1 MMVLKSRKHLFNL
14 FGGGVVVLWLVLIG
28 VLVRNVNS
36 KGESEHSGAIQGAVS
51 VITSLQREWME
62 IYLKG
67 QKVGYSMTQINPVGE
82 DYLIREEILL
92 NLNLM
97 GQPTSIFMNTRSIVD
112 QRFLLRKFNFNMKSG
127 AVSYKISGTVNGNF
141 MQLEIGEGKA
151 KRSERIGLSDSP
163 MIGSGL
169 GAYFKGRRIEVGQ
182 SFKFPIFD
190 PSTMALKELVVK
202 VAERETLLIRRF
214 EYRTFRLEAEMLGQ
228 PMTFWVDESGTVL
241 KEKSVMGLTLIRSSA
256 AMAPQGI
263 QGSGGS
269 DFYELAAI
277 NVKGRLRDPA
287 KLTYLSLK
295 VKGIAGEHFDTA
307 IFNKGRQRY
316 HSGIIEVVQEEI
328 PTKAGY
334 ILPFEDRSGKMALFL
349 KPEFNI
355 ESDNEG
361 IVKKARD
368 IAGNIRDP
376 SSVAKKLMTWVHQN
390 VEKRPVISVPS
401 ALEVLKNRV
410 GDCNEHA
417 ALLTGLLRASGIPA
431 RVCVGI
437 VYARGRFYYHAWTE
451 GYLGRWVSMDAALNQ
466 MPADATHVKLVEGGL
481 DRQVDIIGLIGKI
494 KLEVV
499 DYRYD

>member
-1 MMVLKSRKHLFNL
+1 MILKNRKHLFNL
-14 FGGGVVVLWLVLIG
+14 FGSGVVVLWLVLIG

-36 KGESEHSGAIQGAVS
+36 RGGSGHSGTIQGDVS
-51 VITSLQREWME
+51 VITSPQREWME
-62 IYLKG
+62 IYLKK
-67 QKVGYSMTQINPVGE
+67 QKVGYSMTQINPAGE

-97 GQPTSIFMNTRSIVD
+97 GQPTTISMNTRSIVD

-127 AVSYKISGTVNGNF
+127 AVSYKLSGTVHGNF

-151 KRSERIGLSDSP
+151 KRTERIGLSDSP

-169 GAYFKGRRIEVGQ
+169 GAYFKGRRLEVGQ

-202 VAERETLLIRRF
+202 VAERETLPIRRF
-214 EYRTFRLEAEMLGQ
+214 DYSTFRLEAEMLGQ

-241 KEKSVMGLTLIRSSA
+241 KEKGVMGLTLIRSSA
-256 AMAPQGI
+256 AMAPRGI
-263 QGSGGS
+263 EGGGGS

-277 NVKGRLRDPA
+277 HVKGRLRDPD

-295 VKGIAGEHFDTA
+295 VKGITVEHFDTA
-307 IFNKGRQRY
+307 IFDKGRQRF
-316 HSGIIEVVQEEI
+316 HSGVVEVFQEEI
-328 PTKAGY
+328 PTNAGY
-334 ILPFEDRSGKMALFL
+334 MIPFEDRSGQMALFL

-355 ESDNEG
+355 ESDNER
-361 IVKKARD
+361 IAQKARD
-368 IAGNIRDP
+368 IAGDIRDP
-376 SSVAKKLMTWVHQN
+376 SSVAKKLMTWVYKN

-401 ALEVLKNRV
+401 ALEVLKNRA

-417 ALLTGLLRASGIPA
+417 VLLTGLLRASGIPA

-481 DRQVDIIGLIGKI
+481 NRQVDIIGLIGKI

>member
-1 MMVLKSRKHLFNL
+1 MMILKNRKHLFNL
-14 FGGGVVVLWLVLIG
+14 FGSGVVILWLVLIV

-36 KGESEHSGAIQGAVS
+36 RGGSDHPGAIQGEVS
-51 VITSLQREWME
+51 AISSPQREWME
-62 IYLKG
+62 IYLKA
-67 QKVGYSMTQINPVGE
+67 QKVGYSMTQINPVGK

-97 GQPTSIFMNTRSIVD
+97 GQPTGIYMNTRSIVD
-112 QRFLLRKFNFNMKSG
+112 QQFLLRKFNFNMKSG
-127 AVSYKISGTVNGNF
+127 AVSYKISGTVNGSF

-151 KRSERIGLSDSP
+151 KRTDRIGLSDSP

-182 SFKFPIFD
+182 SFKFPLFD

-202 VAERETLLIRRF
+202 VAGRETLLIRRF
-214 EYRTFRLEAEMLGQ
+214 EYSTFRLEAEMLGQ

-241 KEKSVMGLTLIRSSA
+241 KEKSVMGLTMIRSSA
-256 AMAPQGI
+256 AMAPRGI
-263 QGSGGS
+263 HGGGGT
-269 DFYELAAI
+269 DFYELASI

-287 KLTYLSLK
+287 KLTYMKLK
-295 VKGIAGEHFDTA
+295 VKGITGVDFDTA
-307 IFNKGRQRY
+307 IFNRGRQRF
-316 HSGIIEVVQEEI
+316 HSGMVEVVKEEI
-328 PTKAGY
+328 PTTAGY
-334 ILPFEDRSGKMALFL
+334 MIPFEDCSGKMAIFL

-355 ESDNEG
+355 ESDDEG
-361 IVKKARD
+361 IVEKARD
-368 IAGNIRDP
+368 IAGNVRDP
-376 SSVAKKLMTWVHQN
+376 SSVAEKLMTWVYKN
-390 VEKRPVISVPS
+390 VEKKPVISVPS
-401 ALEVLKNRV
+401 AIEVLKNRV

-431 RVCVGI
+431 RICVGI

>member
-97 GQPTSIFMNTRSIVD
+97 GQPTTISMNTRSIVD

-127 AVSYKISGTVNGNF
+127 AVSYKLSGTVNGNF

-151 KRSERIGLSDSP
+151 KRTEQIGLSDSP

-241 KEKSVMGLTLIRSSA
+241 KEKSVMAFVLMRSSA
-256 AMAPQGI
+256 AMA
-263 QGSGGS
+263 
-269 DFYELAAI
+269 A
-277 NVKGRLRDPA
+277 
-287 KLTYLSLK
+287 
-295 VKGIAGEHFDTA
+295 
-307 IFNKGRQRY
+307 
-316 HSGIIEVVQEEI
+316 
-328 PTKAGY
+328 
-334 ILPFEDRSGKMALFL
+334 
-349 KPEFNI
+349 
-355 ESDNEG
+355 
-361 IVKKARD
+361 
-368 IAGNIRDP
+368 
-376 SSVAKKLMTWVHQN
+376 
-390 VEKRPVISVPS
+390 
-401 ALEVLKNRV
+401 
-410 GDCNEHA
+410 
-417 ALLTGLLRASGIPA
+417 
-431 RVCVGI
+431 
-437 VYARGRFYYHAWTE
+437 
-451 GYLGRWVSMDAALNQ
+451 
-466 MPADATHVKLVEGGL
+466 
-481 DRQVDIIGLIGKI
+481 
-494 KLEVV
+494 
-499 DYRYD
+499 